1 LHAGV
6 VSRGITMHG
15 RRPTISS
22 TKGVVAAAHPLA
34 AQAGAQML
42 AQGGNAFDAAAA
54 TAAALNVVEPYMS
67 GLAGA
72 GLATC
77 WIAAEKRIKVLDFV
91 PRVPQ
96 SFPVARFSKR
106 EDLVRGA
113 VSAGVPGNLA
123 GWAELVRA
131 HGNKP
136 LGDALVSATALA
148 RDGFPLVEFN
158 VEEFNENAPALKAY
172 EVIYGEFSRNYMGGA
187 DKVSIGRVPKQ
198 PDLAVTFERLA
209 ASGPQL
215 LYGGELGAT
224 IIAHLQKLGG
234 YMTMSD
240 LEQVA
245 PRWKDPIAV
254 SYRGRLVHVPPPACE
269 GFQFLLTLRI
279 LEGFDLGALE
289 SNGADHLDIVC
300 RAVRLAAGVRISNN
314 NPSPQEV
321 ARLLDQDHVETLRAR
336 VRDGRPVA
344 GPTEQWMEGMGE
356 DPGHTTS
363 MSIGDREG
371 NLICL
376 TQSLGSPFGSG
387 VVVPGTGV
395 CLNNFLYWAEVN
407 PKSPNRTAPGAE
419 LPICMAP
426 TIATRDGVPVLA
438 LGTPGSYGILQT
450 QAQAYV
456 QHVDFGLALQDAIEA
471 PRARLWDGTLV
482 QVEGRIDAAVIAELK
497 RRGHGA
503 EAFADWTMKVGGM
516 QAVAVDP
523 ATGVMTGGADPRRD
537 GYAVAL

>member
-1 LHAGV
+1 
-6 VSRGITMHG
+6 MHG

-34 AQAGAQML
+34 AQAGARLL

-77 WIAAEKRIKVLDFV
+77 WIAAEKRVKVLDFV
-91 PRVPQ
+91 PRVPKN
-96 SFPVARFSKR
+96 FPVDRFKQR
-106 EDLVRGA
+106 EDLARGPL
-113 VSAGVPGNLA
+113 SAGVPGNLS
-123 GWAELVRA
+123 GWAELIRS
-131 HGNKP
+131 HGKKS
-136 LGDALVSATALA
+136 LGDAFVPAIRLA

-158 VEEFNENAPALKAY
+158 VEEMNENAPALKPYADFY
-172 EVIYGEFSRNYMGGA
+172 EDFARNYMGGA

-198 PDLAVTFERLA
+198 PDLAKTLERLGLEGA
-209 ASGPQL
+209 QY
-215 LYGGELGAT
+215 LYGGELGRT
-224 IIAHLQKLGG
+224 VIAHLEKLGG
-234 YMTMSD
+234 YMTMAD
-240 LEQVA
+240 LEAVA

-254 SYRGRLVHVPPPACE
+254 SYRGHAVHVAPPPCE

-279 LEGFDLGALE
+279 LEGFDLKRLTR
-289 SNGADHLDIVC
+289 NGADHLDTVY
-300 RAVRLAAGVRISNN
+300 RAIRLAAGVRINHN
-314 NPSPQEV
+314 NPPPQEL
-321 ARLLDQDHVETLRAR
+321 ARLLGDEHVEALRKR
-336 VRDGRPVA
+336 VRDGRPIS
-344 GPTEQWMEGMGE
+344 GPTEQWMEPGPGE

-363 MSIGDREG
+363 FSIADDEG
-371 NLICL
+371 NLICM

-395 CLNNFLYWAEVN
+395 CLNNFLYWTEVK
-407 PKSPNRTAPGAE
+407 PMSPNRTSPGAE

-426 TIATRDGVPVLA
+426 TIATLDGKPVLA

-456 QHVDFGLALQDAIEA
+456 QYVDFGLALQDAIEA
-471 PRARLWDGTLV
+471 PRARLWDGQFV
-482 QVEGRIDAAVIAELK
+482 QVEGRVAPDVVAALK
-497 RRGHGA
+497 ARGHGA
-503 EAFADWTMKVGGM
+503 ESFLDWTMKVGGM

-523 ATGVMTGGADPRRD
+523 ATGVMTGAADPRRD